1 MKKSCYFCDFCE
13 ICGLTEARLDLFSF
27 QVQNFVKFVVLAIFA
42 IFQVVAQSFL
52 IGRKRFV
59 TFAIFGKFPDIS
71 KPFLTFS
78 LSKCRI

>member
-1 MKKSCYFCDFCE
+1 M
-13 ICGLTEARLDLFSF
+13 
-27 QVQNFVKFVVLAIFA
+27 KFVVLAIFA

-59 TFAIFGKFPDIS
+59 TFAIFAKFPDIS